1 MRLLFENWRQY
12 VKEAQIPVTDITHY
26 ATHIP
31 ALQARASQLALK
43 MLDLEDRDLE
53 SSIIYDPDAVPMS
66 DHTKNASNNT
76 WSWFEHFSA
85 ARWRENPERRII
97 QGKKIL
103 ARNFHKDIFEEYWN
117 KPSDDGIVPIEELT
131 ELDSRLA
138 GEVLEFLDILERA
151 KHETPT

>member
-1 MRLLFENWRQY
+1 MKLLFENWRQY

-53 SSIIYDPDAVPMS
+53 SSLSYDPDAVPMS
-66 DHTKNASNNT
+66 DHTKNASHNT

-85 ARWRENPERRII
+85 EWVKDPEQRVKT
-97 QGKKIL
+97 GKKIL

-117 KPSDDGIVPIEELT
+117 KPSDDGKVPREELP
-131 ELDSRLA
+131 ELDPRLA

-151 KHETPT
+151 KNETPT

>member
-12 VKEAQIPVTDITHY
+12 IKEAQIPVTDITHY

-31 ALQARASQLALK
+31 ALQARASQLAGK
-43 MLDLEDRDLE
+43 MLDLEDRAED
-53 SSIIYDPDAVPMS
+53 PMS
-66 DHTKNASNNT
+66 GHTKNANHNT

-85 ARWRENPERRII
+85 EWVKDPERRVKT
-97 QGKKIL
+97 GKKIL
-103 ARNFHKDIFEEYWN
+103 TRNFHKDIFEEYWN

-131 ELDSRLA
+131 ELDPRLA